1 MQKEGKL
8 MYIGYARVST
18 PDQSLDLQKDAL
30 NAARCELIYD
40 DVASGTNAERL
51 RMKIAL
57 EYMRSGDV
65 RIVLNLDRLGRSLVD
80 LVSIINRL
88 NAEGKGFKCLDQSF
102 DTTTPQGKLI
112 FQLFA
117 ALAEFE
123 RNIIRERTMAGLA
136 AARARGHLGGRK
148 PKMTLDDV
156 KLAKVLIEDVTIPL
170 ADIANKF
177 KVSVKTLRRSV
188 KRDQSNN
195 STQPRSPGRKS
206 NGYQ

>member
-40 DVASGTNAERL
+40 DVASGTNVERPGL
-51 RMKIAL
+51 KKAL

-65 RIVLNLDRLGRSLVD
+65 LIVWKLDRLGRSLVD

-102 DTTTPQGKLI
+102 DTTTPQGLSLI
-112 FQLFA
+112 HISEPTRLGMISYAVFCLKKKKKTKIKT
-117 ALAEFE
+117 
-123 RNIIRERTMAGLA
+123 NTIR
-136 AARARGHLGGRK
+136 
-148 PKMTLDDV
+148 
-156 KLAKVLIEDVTIPL
+156 I
-170 ADIANKF
+170 
-177 KVSVKTLRRSV
+177 
-188 KRDQSNN
+188 
-195 STQPRSPGRKS
+195 
-206 NGYQ
+206 